1 MLMLPFVCF
10 LVGAVLGQGFKVLV
24 LVPAIAIALAFTVA
38 IGFAHSETFWQIVSA
53 AFLATSGLQIGYF
66 AGVAASHLVAAR
78 VDRKNVVG
86 PTESTSIRHIAN

>member
-10 LVGAVLGQGFKVLV
+10 LVGAVLGQGFKVFV
-24 LVPAIAIALAFTVA
+24 LVPAIALTLTVA
-38 IGFAHSETFWQIVSA
+38 IGFAHSETFWHIVSA
-53 AFLATSGLQIGYF
+53 AFLATSSLQIGYF

-86 PTESTSIRHIAN
+86 PTESTSIRHTAN